1 MNDYYDLLQLFYKQ
15 KHLYLTNKDKH
26 LKCPDCPNNKL
37 FTEKSAEI
45 ILSCGEHSDTAKCGN
60 KIRILL
66 PIHSSIKDLNYFKN
80 KLEEMINWK
89 TIKQYIDVD
98 EKLINDNKSI
108 QSKYEKEVSKLQ
120 ELFTKINVKDKP
132 QQITDNY
139 NIITSLRSKCDNI
152 LIQLRDP
159 DEVDKKK
166 ELMKQYIDNINKIN
180 ELYKTCKEL
189 NNDFQEYYLIQDPEI
204 VVPESVSNYKEIME
218 QNKENKKSK
227 KKSKKKDKKEK
238 KSKKDKKD
246 KKSKKDKEAVDED
259 VPAIVDEG
267 EPIEFAIEE
276 DLHDEVV
283 SAPEIKI
290 KVGDNVKWTVNGKEL
305 TGIVES
311 KSHKKYKICCKPGKV
326 SGDKQSIYQVDKD
339 KVSLNVDEVDE
350 VDEVGEPDEAVDE
363 PKETVE
369 GTVEAA
375 VEGTVEAADEAPDE
389 AVEGPD
395 EAVEEPNEEVE
406 AVEGPKEAPAEPV
419 KIKTGDSVK
428 WTDDNGKELTGIVES
443 KSPKKYKICCKPG
456 KESGDKHSVYQVNRD
471 KVSLN

>member
-1 MNDYYDLLQLFYKQ
+1 MNDYYDLLQLFYNE
-15 KHLYLTNKDKH
+15 KHLYLTNKDKY
-26 LKCPDCPNNKL
+26 LKCHDCPNNKL

-120 ELFTKINVKDKP
+120 ELFNKINVKDKP
-132 QQITDNY
+132 QRITDNY

-166 ELMKQYIDNINKIN
+166 QLMKQYIDNINKIN
-180 ELYKTCKEL
+180 ELYKVSKEL
-189 NNDFQEYYLIQDPEI
+189 NDDFQEYYLIQDPEI
-204 VVPESVSNYKEIME
+204 VVPENVSNYKEIME
-218 QNKENKKSK
+218 QNKEKKKSK
-227 KKSKKKDKKEK
+227 KKSK
-238 KSKKDKKD
+238 KKDKKD
-246 KKSKKDKEAVDED
+246 KKSKKDKEAVVED

-339 KVSLNVDEVDE
+339 KVSLNVMVDE
-350 VDEVGEPDEAVDE
+350 EPNDSI
-363 PKETVE
+363 
-369 GTVEAA
+369 
-375 VEGTVEAADEAPDE
+375 
-389 AVEGPD
+389 EGPD
-395 EAVEEPNEEVE
+395 EAVEEPNEAVEEPNE
-406 AVEGPKEAPAEPV
+406 AVEGPDGAVEEPNEAVEEPDEAVEEPNEAVEEPDEAAEEPNEALTEPV

-456 KESGDKHSVYQVNRD
+456 KESGDKQSVYQVNRD